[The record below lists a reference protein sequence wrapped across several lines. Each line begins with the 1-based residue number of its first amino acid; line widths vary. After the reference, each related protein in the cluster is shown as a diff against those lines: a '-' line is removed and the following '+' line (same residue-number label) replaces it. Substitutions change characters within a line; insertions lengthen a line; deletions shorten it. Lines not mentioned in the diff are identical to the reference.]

1 MTFAKYLISSISKN
15 GLRIFIK
22 TVYIN
27 MILSLRQSKR
37 KKTSLNVLT
46 FIISY
51 ESKSHTREVLRTEAA
66 LQRYS

>member
-1 MTFAKYLISSISKN
+1 MTFAKYLISSINTN

-22 TVYIN
+22 TVYIK

-46 FIISY
+46 SIIY
-51 ESKSHTREVLRTEAA
+51 ESKSHARKALRTEAA
-66 LQRYS
+66 LQRHS

>member
-1 MTFAKYLISSISKN
+1 MTFAKYLISSINTN

-22 TVYIN
+22 TVYIK

-46 FIISY
+46 SITY
-51 ESKSHTREVLRTEAA
+51 ESKAHVGKVLRTEAA
-66 LQRYS
+66 LQRHS